1 MSITNFWYLKHK
13 TRCTPLFMQD
23 FIIQKLGFQALNFI
37 SQSVCFGI
45 LLFCIVEGIE
55 GLVVKTSSPRN
66 QGQSWSPRWN
76 NTLTAVPSTSTFPGI
91 TNEELLRSMAKIISI
106 NDHYSLQQNTLT
118 KPPHA
123 SLEQEILIWKV
134 P

>member
-1 MSITNFWYLKHK
+1 
-13 TRCTPLFMQD
+13 MQD

-37 SQSVCFGI
+37 SQIVCLGI

-55 GLVVKTSSPRN
+55 GLVVKASRPRN

-76 NTLTAVPSTSTFPGI
+76 NTLTAVPSPSTTDG
-91 TNEELLRSMAKIISI
+91 ELLGSMAKIISI

-123 SLEQEILIWKV
+123 SLEQKIVIGEV